1 MPTIR
6 SFSNYKICMYA
17 DDHNPPHFHILSPDF
32 EVQVA
37 IATLEVIRGRAL
49 AKDIGEALQWAERH
63 KADLSLKWI
72 QLNASTW

>member
-1 MPTIR
+1 
-6 SFSNYKICMYA
+6 MYA

-37 IATLEVIRGRAL
+37 IATVEIIRGKAL
-49 AKDIGEALQWAERH
+49 VTDIGEAMEWAEGH

-72 QLNASTW
+72 ESNERS

>member
-6 SFSNYKICMYA
+6 SFSNCRICMYA

-37 IATLEVIRGRAL
+37 IATLEVIRGAAHARAV
-49 AKDIGEALQWAERH
+49 GEALEWAGRH
-63 KADLSLKWI
+63 RAELSLKWI
-72 QLNASTW
+72 ELNERD